1 MEMKIIKDLIKQ
13 ELNPR
18 LIDLPGIDNIPGIRK
33 IELFSIPF
41 LTKGKIDF
49 IAQTVTKEGCGSA
62 PTVVKHFSSIEELIQ
77 IINENK
83 WSN

>member
-1 MEMKIIKDLIKQ
+1 MEMKIIRDLIKQ

-49 IAQTVTKEGCGSA
+49 IAQTVTKEGCGSM
-62 PTVVKHFSSIEELIQ
+62 PTKIKTFSSIEELVQ
-77 IINENK
+77 IIDENG

>member
-1 MEMKIIKDLIKQ
+1 MEMKIIRDLIKQ

-18 LIDLPGIDNIPGIRK
+18 LIDLPGIEHISPIKK
-33 IELFSIPF
+33 IELFSIPL

-49 IAQTVTKEGCGSA
+49 ITQTVTDEGCGSA
-62 PTVVKHFSSIEELIQ
+62 PTVIKHFSSIGELIQ

>member
-1 MEMKIIKDLIKQ
+1 MEMKIIRDLIKQ

-18 LIDLPGIDNIPGIRK
+18 LIEWSGIDNIPGVKK
-33 IELFSIPF
+33 IELFSIPL

-49 IAQTVTKEGCGSA
+49 IAQTVTKEGCA
-62 PTVVKHFSSIEELIQ
+62 MPIVIKHFSSIEELIQ
-77 IINENK
+77 IIDENG